1 MKENKT
7 SRERKRDREHEKQGK
22 EEEEL
27 NASDPTKTP
36 STTEAIQTIFCDIL
50 RYDCMLA
57 QRCSLLHS
65 ALTSSI
71 HHINNHTYIIIL
83 CRGAYSEYFKFTVA
97 TKVFGMHITW
107 FHWIETECASASE
120 CMWNTFLLT
129 IFGMWNNMHRTEE
142 WELYFSVFPL
152 LWSKCTD
159 IDECV
164 GDGLKLKMI
173 KIDGIANSMH
183 WHIHLFPAISVW
195 PKIMCSQLQR
205 TAKLNQ
211 WV

>member
-1 MKENKT
+1 MCESVQFSMPVHCAGCCSGCFVVHYIKIYLYIVDIQRVKENKT
-7 SRERKRDREHEKQGK
+7 SRERKRDREHERQGK
-22 EEEEL
+22 EEGEL

-97 TKVFGMHITW
+97 TKVFGMHIT
-107 FHWIETECASASE
+107 
-120 CMWNTFLLT
+120 
-129 IFGMWNNMHRTEE
+129 
-142 WELYFSVFPL
+142 
-152 LWSKCTD
+152 
-159 IDECV
+159 
-164 GDGLKLKMI
+164 
-173 KIDGIANSMH
+173 
-183 WHIHLFPAISVW
+183 
-195 PKIMCSQLQR
+195 
-205 TAKLNQ
+205 
-211 WV
+211 